1 MSLDYTYNAEGDT
14 MADFISDD
22 GECSDSIE
30 DDLYRQELRKVW
42 NILPKHLTNRESEI
56 ISLKYRNGECPESI
70 SEHTNLSKQ
79 RLYDLE
85 QSAIK
90 KLGRCKQLRQIAGL
104 PEGET
109 HLYYCGSFGRFKDKQ
124 ESCVEAI
131 AIDNALREK
140 KKRKRKVEDIKD
152 LEQELEAFFGVPS

>member
-56 ISLKYRNGECPESI
+56 ISLKYRNGE
-70 SEHTNLSKQ
+70 
-79 RLYDLE
+79 
-85 QSAIK
+85 
-90 KLGRCKQLRQIAGL
+90 
-104 PEGET
+104 
-109 HLYYCGSFGRFKDKQ
+109 
-124 ESCVEAI
+124 
-131 AIDNALREK
+131 
-140 KKRKRKVEDIKD
+140 
-152 LEQELEAFFGVPS
+152 